1 MYLENSIVMRASPGI
16 IFRLAADVERW
27 PEMLPHYRWV
37 RVLERRGQQTL
48 LQMAAFRDGLPVSW
62 TSVLEPRPAEGRI
75 LFEHVR
81 GITRGM
87 RVEWR
92 LEPLPVGGTLV
103 RIEHEFSPNW
113 PLIGGQ
119 VARLVIG
126 EFFVR
131 NIAGKTLRRFKDL
144 AEREQ
149 AAAGPAGARG

>member
-1 MYLENSIVMRASPGI
+1 
-16 IFRLAADVERW
+16 
-27 PEMLPHYRWV
+27 
-37 RVLERRGQQTL
+37 
-48 LQMAAFRDGLPVSW
+48 
-62 TSVLEPRPAEGRI
+62 
-75 LFEHVR
+75 
-81 GITRGM
+81 M